1 MIKSIFKFI
10 SALCIVISS
19 HSYAGYITTDLAD
32 DTFITYKGY
41 DWTWASSVNVTTYE
55 KSDFFSSV
63 VINNT
68 FENANVH
75 TGWMSFTAGS
85 SLDAIFQELT
95 LADFM
100 DGNNQAIHSIA
111 YWNSYF
117 NDVDDV
123 FKVGHASYTP
133 LDFAFRSGEK
143 DDTGTFET
151 DETFYVRATLA
162 TAPPPAA
169 TVPEPTTL
177 VILGAGL
184 LGFALRKRMTK

>member
-10 SALCIVISS
+10 SAVCIVISS

-41 DWTWASSVNVTTYE
+41 DWTWASSVNITNYE
-55 KSDFFSSV
+55 TFIFGQGLISNTFEDASVHSGWMEIVNSTEYPILEQLFSELKLSDFTDVNDNTIHSASYW
-63 VINNT
+63 NNT
-68 FENANVH
+68 F
-75 TGWMSFTAGS
+75 T
-85 SLDAIFQELT
+85 
-95 LADFM
+95 
-100 DGNNQAIHSIA
+100 
-111 YWNSYF
+111 
-117 NDVDDV
+117 DVDKSQ
-123 FKVGHASYTP
+123 FSTRRGQKN
-133 LDFAFRSGEK
+133 L
-143 DDTGTFET
+143 DDTASDFYF
-151 DETFYVRATLA
+151 ETFYVRATLA